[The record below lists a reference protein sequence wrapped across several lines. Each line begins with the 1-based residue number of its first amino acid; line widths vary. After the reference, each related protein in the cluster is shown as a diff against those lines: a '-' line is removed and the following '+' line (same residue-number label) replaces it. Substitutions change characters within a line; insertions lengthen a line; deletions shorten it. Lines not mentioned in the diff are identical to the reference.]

1 MLNDVIVIIAVRLS
15 IIIIDMQCVWAVMI
29 VMLPVLIVP
38 VCMLLF
44 MAMICVTSS
53 SVLSLC
59 G

>member
-1 MLNDVIVIIAVRLS
+1 MNDVIVSIVVRLP
-15 IIIIDMQCVWAVMI
+15 INIIDMQCVWAVMI

-38 VCMLLF
+38 VCMLLLT
-44 MAMICVTSS
+44 AMICVTSS

>member
-1 MLNDVIVIIAVRLS
+1 VIVIIVVRLS

>member
-1 MLNDVIVIIAVRLS
+1 MLNYVIVIIVVRLS

-29 VMLPVLIVP
+29 VMMQVLIVP
-38 VCMLLF
+38 VCMLLL
-44 MAMICVTSS
+44 MAMMCVTSG

>member
-1 MLNDVIVIIAVRLS
+1 MNDVIVSIVVRLP
-15 IIIIDMQCVWAVMI
+15 INIIDMQCGWAVMI

-38 VCMLLF
+38 VCMLLC

>member
-1 MLNDVIVIIAVRLS
+1 MLNDVIVIIVVRLS

-38 VCMLLF
+38 VCMLLL

>member
-1 MLNDVIVIIAVRLS
+1 MLNDVIVIIVVRLS
-15 IIIIDMQCVWAVMI
+15 MIMIDMQCVWAVMI

-38 VCMLLF
+38 VCTMLL

-53 SVLSLC
+53 SVLPLC

>member
-1 MLNDVIVIIAVRLS
+1 MLNDVIVIIVVRLS

-29 VMLPVLIVP
+29 AMLPVLIVP
-38 VCMLLF
+38 VRMLLC

>member
-1 MLNDVIVIIAVRLS
+1 MIVIIVVRLS
-15 IIIIDMQCVWAVMI
+15 MVIIDMQCVWAVMI
-29 VMLPVLIVP
+29 VMPPVMIVP
-38 VCMLLF
+38 VCMLLL

>member
-1 MLNDVIVIIAVRLS
+1 MLNDVIVIIVVRMS

-38 VCMLLF
+38 VCMLLC